1 MINPFSTKFWVSG
14 VIPFQFSEPGES
26 IDALLEKA
34 QQNPTC
40 QIVGPH
46 GSGKTTLL
54 FSLLKRYEER
64 GEKVRCLLFNSQH
77 RQIPEDV
84 TFRENMTFFVD
95 GFEQLRFRDQ
105 YRLLCVSERLI
116 LTRHRPIWFV
126 PILYRT
132 QPRFSIFLRIVH
144 QMIPNLP
151 EESVLQA
158 VYERSGGNF
167 RNALFELYDQWE
179 ERDKQ

>member
-26 IDALLEKA
+26 IDVLLDKI
-34 QQNPTC
+34 QKNPTC

-54 FSLLKRYEER
+54 FSLLKRYEEN
-64 GEKVRCLLFNSQH
+64 GENVRYLFFNDQQ
-77 RQIPEDV
+77 RRIPSDI
-84 TFRENMTFFVD
+84 TFQENLTFFVD
-95 GFEQLRFRDQ
+95 GFEQLCFRDQ
-105 YRLLCVSERLI
+105 CRLLCWTKRLV
-116 LTRHRPIWFV
+116 LTRHRPIWLV

-132 QPRFSIFLRIVH
+132 KPHFSIFVQIVR

-151 EESVLQA
+151 EESVLQT
-158 VYERSGGNF
+158 VYERSDGNF
-167 RNALFELYDQWE
+167 RNAFFELYDMWE